1 MKAKEK
7 DSKIIRDLN
16 LSFDVGHSSLGWA
29 VLQTGEIESSRSLA
43 PSINILGCGV
53 VTFRADDC
61 LASTRRGYRRQRR
74 HIRSTRQRIARMKIL
89 LAHLRALTK
98 EELDKPG
105 CAWPWQLAARVLCG
119 GKPLTWPE
127 LWDVLRW
134 YAHNRGYDGNRRWSA
149 AEAEAADED
158 TEKEENAKT
167 LMGKHGVNSMA
178 ETFCKELGVDPL
190 GKKKSSM
197 IRFKG
202 LNAAFPRQT
211 VEGEVRRILQFHFGK
226 LKNVDANL
234 ERILLGKDNN
244 DKTAWQAISC
254 PDLKLPKRYQGA
266 LLFGQ
271 LVPRFDNRI
280 ISKCPVSG
288 DKVPSRNCPEFLNF
302 RWAMQLANVRVSR
315 LGEKDL
321 SPLKVEERKGIDA
334 IMRERGGMGVE
345 EFKKQVRQSAGAIR
359 DNLDTMLMHPDAK
372 DALLLNPVQKLIQSN
387 DLKMIWPLLPE
398 RLQKRTRG
406 QLQLGKPV
414 TLKILRQGIMEMGGD
429 IAAFDA
435 AVQKQIDAANTK
447 SRKKDKQISL
457 DEFLNCHFH
466 VAKLGQRAAYARH
479 LLEKA
484 YEEVMAG
491 KHPKE
496 EGGCLFITDKMREA
510 QLSRELADQTNNHLV
525 RHRLLILERL
535 PHHQH

>member
-1 MKAKEK
+1 
-7 DSKIIRDLN
+7 
-16 LSFDVGHSSLGWA
+16 
-29 VLQTGEIESSRSLA
+29 
-43 PSINILGCGV
+43 
-53 VTFRADDC
+53 
-61 LASTRRGYRRQRR
+61 
-74 HIRSTRQRIARMKIL
+74 
-89 LAHLRALTK
+89 
-98 EELDKPG
+98 
-105 CAWPWQLAARVLCG
+105 
-119 GKPLTWPE
+119 
-127 LWDVLRW
+127 
-134 YAHNRGYDGNRRWSA
+134 
-149 AEAEAADED
+149 
-158 TEKEENAKT
+158 
-167 LMGKHGVNSMA
+167 
-178 ETFCKELGVDPL
+178 
-190 GKKKSSM
+190 
-197 IRFKG
+197 
-202 LNAAFPRQT
+202 
-211 VEGEVRRILQFHFGK
+211 
-226 LKNVDANL
+226 
-234 ERILLGKDNN
+234 
-244 DKTAWQAISC
+244 
-254 PDLKLPKRYQGA
+254 
-266 LLFGQ
+266 
-271 LVPRFDNRI
+271 
-280 ISKCPVSG
+280 
-288 DKVPSRNCPEFLNF
+288 
-302 RWAMQLANVRVSR
+302 
-315 LGEKDL
+315 
-321 SPLKVEERKGIDA
+321 
-334 IMRERGGMGVE
+334 MGVE